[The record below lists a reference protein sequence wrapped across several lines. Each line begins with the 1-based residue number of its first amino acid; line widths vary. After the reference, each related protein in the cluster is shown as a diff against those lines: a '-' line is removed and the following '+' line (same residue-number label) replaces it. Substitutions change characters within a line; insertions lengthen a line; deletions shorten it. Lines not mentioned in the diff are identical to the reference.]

1 MRIVHV
7 VGSAQLKSGGP
18 IEGIRQRAM
27 ILKQM
32 GHSVDIVTLD
42 APDAPDLDQL
52 GLPVHA
58 MGPTK
63 STFGYCPRLKPWL
76 EAHYKDYD
84 VFIVN
89 GLWQYHGIAVHQ
101 VAKKHKLP
109 YFVFCHGMLD
119 PWFNTTYPLKKL
131 KKMVYWPWQHAVLRD
146 ARAVLFTTEE
156 EKILARESFKPYKV
170 VERVV
175 PYGTATPPP
184 ASEHQSTAFFELVPN
199 VKGKKIILSLGRLH
213 PKKGLDL
220 LIEAFY
226 LVFGSDP
233 RWVLVA
239 AGPDEEGSKEKLQGL
254 AAGLGIANRVF
265 WPGMLRGDAKW
276 GAFRAAEGF
285 LLPSHQEN
293 FGISVAEA
301 LGCGTPAFISN
312 KVNIWREVVA
322 EGAGVAAPDT
332 IDGTVELLRKLAAMT
347 PSELSDMGQRAE
359 ACFAKHFEAS
369 RMATGLLEVIE
380 ELGKPS

>member
-7 VGSAQLKSGGP
+7 VGSAQLSSGGP

-27 ILKQM
+27 ILKKM
-32 GHSVDIVTLD
+32 GHTVEIVTLD
-42 APDAPDLDQL
+42 GPDASDLGNL

-58 MGPTK
+58 MGPPKT
-63 STFGYCPRLKPWL
+63 GYYYCPKLKPWL
-76 EAHYKDYD
+76 EEHYKDYD

-89 GLWQYHGIAVHQ
+89 GLWQYHGWAVHQ
-101 VAKKHKLP
+101 LAKKHKLG

-131 KKMVYWPWQHAVLRD
+131 KKMLYWPWQHAVLRD

-156 EKILARESFKPYKV
+156 EKVLARESFRPYKV

-175 PYGTATPPP
+175 PYGTATPPA
-184 ASEHQSTAFFELVPN
+184 ASQAQEDAFYALAPGT
-199 VKGKKIILSLGRLH
+199 KGKKIILSLGRLH

-226 LVFGSDP
+226 LVFGSQSQ
-233 RWVLVA
+233 WVLVA
-239 AGPDEEGSKEKLQGL
+239 AGP
-254 AAGLGIANRVF
+254 
-265 WPGMLRGDAKW
+265 W
-276 GAFRAAEGF
+276 GAFRAAEAF
-285 LLPSHQEN
+285 CLPSHQEN

-312 KVNIWREVVA
+312 KVNIWREVVG

-332 IDGTVELLRKLAAMT
+332 LEGTVELLKKLAAT
-347 PSELSDMGQRAE
+347 SPAELASMGEKAE

-369 RMATGLLEVIE
+369 RMATGLLEVID
-380 ELGKPS
+380 ELGK

>member
-7 VGSAQLKSGGP
+7 VGSAQLSSGGP

-27 ILKQM
+27 ILKKM
-32 GHSVDIVTLD
+32 GHTVEIVTLD
-42 APDAPDLDQL
+42 GPDASDLGNL

-58 MGPTK
+58 MGPPKT
-63 STFGYCPRLKPWL
+63 GYYYCPKLKPWL
-76 EAHYKDYD
+76 EEHYKDYD

-89 GLWQYHGIAVHQ
+89 GLWQYHGGAVHQ
-101 VAKKHKLP
+101 LAKKHKLG

-131 KKMVYWPWQHAVLRD
+131 KKMLYWPWQHAVLRD

-156 EKILARESFKPYKV
+156 EKVLARESFRPYKV

-175 PYGTATPPP
+175 PYGTATPPA
-184 ASEHQSTAFFELVPN
+184 ASQAQEDAFYALAPGT
-199 VKGKKIILSLGRLH
+199 KGKKIILSLGRLH

-226 LVFGSDP
+226 LVFGSQSQ
-233 RWVLVA
+233 WVLVA
-239 AGPDEEGSKEKLQGL
+239 AGPDEEGSKAKLEAM
-254 AAGLGIANRVF
+254 AAGLGIGNRVF
-265 WPGMLRGDAKW
+265 WPGMLRGDSKW
-276 GAFRAAEGF
+276 GAFRAAEAF
-285 LLPSHQEN
+285 CLPSHQEN

-312 KVNIWREVVA
+312 KVNIWREVVG

-332 IDGTVELLRKLAAMT
+332 LEGTVELLKKLAAT
-347 PSELSDMGQRAE
+347 SPAELASMGEKAE

-369 RMATGLLEVIE
+369 RMATGLLEVID
-380 ELGKPS
+380 ELGK

>member
-7 VGSAQLKSGGP
+7 VGSAQLSSGGP
-18 IEGIRQRAM
+18 IEGIRQRAA
-27 ILKQM
+27 ILKEM
-32 GHSVDIVTLD
+32 GHSVEIVTLD
-42 APDAPDLDQL
+42 APDAPDLESL

-58 MGPTK
+58 MGPPKTPYY
-63 STFGYCPRLKPWL
+63 YCSKLKPWL
-76 EAHYKDYD
+76 EAHYQNYD

-89 GLWQYHGIAVHQ
+89 GLWQYHGWAVHCL
-101 VAKKHKLP
+101 AKKHNLP

-131 KKMVYWPWQHAVLRD
+131 KKMAYWPWQHAVLRD

-156 EKILARESFKPYKV
+156 EKILARQSFKPYKV

-175 PYGTATPPP
+175 PYGTASPPP
-184 ASEHQSTAFFELVPN
+184 AADEQQKAFFDLVPGA
-199 VKGKKIILSLGRLH
+199 KGKKIILSLGRLH

-226 LVFGSDP
+226 LVFGDKP
-233 RWVLVA
+233 EWTLVA
-239 AGPDEEGSKEKLQGL
+239 AGPDEEGSKAKLEGL
-254 AAGLGIANRVF
+254 AAGLGIANRVH
-265 WPGMLRGDAKW
+265 WPGMLRGPSKW
-276 GAFRAAEGF
+276 GAYRAAQAF
-285 LLPSHQEN
+285 VLPSHQEN

-301 LGCGTPAFISN
+301 LACGKPAFISD
-312 KVNIWREVVA
+312 KVNIWREVVG

-332 IDGTVELLRKLAAMT
+332 LEGTVELLRKLAASS
-347 PSELSDMGQRAE
+347 PAELELMGKNAE

-369 RMATGLLEVIE
+369 RMATGLIE
-380 ELGKPS
+380 GIAEFG